1 MVVVVGLPHG
11 EEEERRRQQ
20 IVWLN
25 RQWKVDADEEGK
37 EAVVVASAAASRTA
51 KDLSPPRT
59 KSVSNCHCRRLQLP
73 PLRAAFAS
81 SSSTVLSELVVIQ
94 GQHCCCRARRD
105 LKDDVGPDGYLS
117 TAAVG
122 GKQNWRG
129 LAQESEAEGGK
140 AAAAAAVV
148 GVGVVAEQM
157 WMERRGAKGRRLGRL
172 AQRSRLR
179 GRRGRRCPLRNRP
192 GRDRV
197 ERGRYLSVISGR
209 KRREASSVVGSRVSS
224 LKGSVSTGVETDR
237 PCISSSIGRG

>member
-11 EEEERRRQQ
+11 EEEERRRRQQ

-25 RQWKVDADEEGK
+25 RQCKVDADEEGK
-37 EAVVVASAAASRTA
+37 EAVVVASAAACRTA

-94 GQHCCCRARRD
+94 RQHCCCRTRRD

-129 LAQESEAEGGK
+129 VAQESEAEAGK
-140 AAAAAAVV
+140 VAAAGVV
-148 GVGVVAEQM
+148 VVGVVAEQM
-157 WMERRGAKGRRLGRL
+157 WMERQDGRGRL
-172 AQRSRLR
+172 LWRMAQRLRLREWPR
-179 GRRGRRCPLRNRP
+179 GRRAYRPRNRP

-197 ERGRYLSVISGR
+197 ERGRYLSVFPA
-209 KRREASSVVGSRVSS
+209 KFKKAATSVRGLS
-224 LKGSVSTGVETDR
+224 LSLV
-237 PCISSSIGRG
+237 